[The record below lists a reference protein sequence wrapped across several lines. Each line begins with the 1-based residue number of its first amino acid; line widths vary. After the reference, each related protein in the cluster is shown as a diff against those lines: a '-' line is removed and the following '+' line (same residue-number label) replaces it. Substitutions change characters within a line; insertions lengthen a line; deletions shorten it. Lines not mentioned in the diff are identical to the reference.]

1 MPWEL
6 SAQTDLAIDT
16 ALFPQ
21 QESAWWDGCLEA
33 ADVLDSNTALWSTE
47 RAGDPF
53 AGATTTALEHA
64 AMCGMSSAAMHGM
77 SSAATN
83 GMSSAATNGMS
94 SAAMHGMSSA
104 AMHGM
109 SSAAMDEMSTTSMN
123 GMSSAATN
131 GMSSAGIYGFSNAV
145 MNTVENMP
153 TVMFHGTPADTY
165 SAPANIQS
173 TSICIDLPFGMLQG
187 PGSSFADSP
196 TLGLSDSTAVSLSN
210 NTATSSSSWSTANG
224 SISNE
229 PLHSPDFPSKCST

>member
-1 MPWEL
+1 MQWEL

-64 AMCGMSSAAMHGM
+64 AMCGMSSAAM
-77 SSAATN
+77 N
-83 GMSSAATNGMS
+83 GMSSTA
-94 SAAMHGMSSA
+94 
-104 AMHGM
+104 
-109 SSAAMDEMSTTSMN
+109 MN
-123 GMSSAATN
+123 GMSTTAMD
-131 GMSSAGIYGFSNAV
+131 GMSSAGIYGFSDTV

-153 TVMFHGTPADTY
+153 TVMLHGTPADTY

-173 TSICIDLPFGMLQG
+173 TSMCIDLPFGMLQG

>member
-1 MPWEL
+1 MQTQQFPLMPWEL

-64 AMCGMSSAAMHGM
+64 AMCGMSGAAM
-77 SSAATN
+77 
-83 GMSSAATNGMS
+83 NGMS
-94 SAAMHGMSSA
+94 SAAMNGMSSA
-104 AMHGM
+104 AM
-109 SSAAMDEMSTTSMN
+109 
-123 GMSSAATN
+123 N
-131 GMSSAGIYGFSNAV
+131 GMSSAGIYGFSNTV

-173 TSICIDLPFGMLQG
+173 TSMCIDLPFGMLQG
-187 PGSSFADSP
+187 PGSIFADSP

>member
-1 MPWEL
+1 MQWEL

-64 AMCGMSSAAMHGM
+64 AMCGMSSAAM
-77 SSAATN
+77 
-83 GMSSAATNGMS
+83 NGMS
-94 SAAMHGMSSA
+94 SAAMNGMSSA
-104 AMHGM
+104 AM
-109 SSAAMDEMSTTSMN
+109 
-123 GMSSAATN
+123 N
-131 GMSSAGIYGFSNAV
+131 GMSSAGIYRFSNTV

-173 TSICIDLPFGMLQG
+173 TSMCIDFPFGMLQD

-196 TLGLSDSTAVSLSN
+196 TLGLSDSAAMSLSN

>member
-77 SSAATN
+77 SSAA
-83 GMSSAATNGMS
+83 MNGMS
-94 SAAMHGMSSA
+94 SAAM
-104 AMHGM
+104 
-109 SSAAMDEMSTTSMN
+109 
-123 GMSSAATN
+123 N
-131 GMSSAGIYGFSNAV
+131 GMSSAGIYGFSNTV

-173 TSICIDLPFGMLQG
+173 TSMCIDLPFGMLQG
-187 PGSSFADSP
+187 PGSIFADSP

>member
-64 AMCGMSSAAMHGM
+64 AMCGMSNAAM
-77 SSAATN
+77 N
-83 GMSSAATNGMS
+83 GMSSAVMSGMS
-94 SAAMHGMSSA
+94 SAAM
-104 AMHGM
+104 
-109 SSAAMDEMSTTSMN
+109 
-123 GMSSAATN
+123 N
-131 GMSSAGIYGFSNAV
+131 GMSSAGIYGFSDTV

-153 TVMFHGTPADTY
+153 TVMFHSTPANTY
-165 SAPANIQS
+165 SALANTQS
-173 TSICIDLPFGMLQG
+173 TSMCIDLPFGMLQD

>member
-64 AMCGMSSAAMHGM
+64 AMCGMSSAAM
-77 SSAATN
+77 
-83 GMSSAATNGMS
+83 NGMS
-94 SAAMHGMSSA
+94 SAAMNGMSSA
-104 AMHGM
+104 AM
-109 SSAAMDEMSTTSMN
+109 
-123 GMSSAATN
+123 N
-131 GMSSAGIYGFSNAV
+131 GMSSAGIYRFSNTV

-173 TSICIDLPFGMLQG
+173 TSMCIDFPFGMLQD

-196 TLGLSDSTAVSLSN
+196 TLGLSDSAAMSLSN

>member
-64 AMCGMSSAAMHGM
+64 AMCGMSSAAM
-77 SSAATN
+77 
-83 GMSSAATNGMS
+83 NGMS

-104 AMHGM
+104 AMDG
-109 SSAAMDEMSTTSMN
+109 MSTTSMN

-131 GMSSAGIYGFSNAV
+131 GMSSAGIYRFSNTV

-173 TSICIDLPFGMLQG
+173 TSMCIDLPFGMLQG

>member
-64 AMCGMSSAAMHGM
+64 AMCGMSSAAM
-77 SSAATN
+77 N
-83 GMSSAATNGMS
+83 
-94 SAAMHGMSSA
+94 GMSSA

-109 SSAAMDEMSTTSMN
+109 SSAAMDEMS
-123 GMSSAATN
+123 SAATN
-131 GMSSAGIYGFSNAV
+131 GMSSAGIYRFSNTV

>member
-1 MPWEL
+1 MQWEL

-64 AMCGMSSAAMHGM
+64 AMCGMSSAAM
-77 SSAATN
+77 
-83 GMSSAATNGMS
+83 NGMS

-104 AMHGM
+104 AMDEM

-131 GMSSAGIYGFSNAV
+131 GMSSAGIYGFSNTV

-173 TSICIDLPFGMLQG
+173 TSMCIDLRFGTLQG

-229 PLHSPDFPSKCST
+229 PLHSLDFPSKCST

>member
-64 AMCGMSSAAMHGM
+64 AMCGMSSAAM
-77 SSAATN
+77 
-83 GMSSAATNGMS
+83 NGMS
-94 SAAMHGMSSA
+94 SAAMN
-104 AMHGM
+104 GM

-131 GMSSAGIYGFSNAV
+131 GMSSAGIYGFSDTV

-153 TVMFHGTPADTY
+153 TVMFHSTPASTY
-165 SAPANIQS
+165 SALANIQS
-173 TSICIDLPFGMLQG
+173 TSMCIDFPFGMLQD

-229 PLHSPDFPSKCST
+229 PLHSLDFPSKCST

>member
-33 ADVLDSNTALWSTE
+33 ADVLDSNAALWSTE

-64 AMCGMSSAAMHGM
+64 AMCGMSSAAM
-77 SSAATN
+77 
-83 GMSSAATNGMS
+83 NGMS

-109 SSAAMDEMSTTSMN
+109 SSA
-123 GMSSAATN
+123 
-131 GMSSAGIYGFSNAV
+131 GIYRFSNTV

-173 TSICIDLPFGMLQG
+173 TSMCIDLPFGMLQG

>member
-33 ADVLDSNTALWSTE
+33 ADTLDSNAALWSTE

-77 SSAATN
+77 SSAA
-83 GMSSAATNGMS
+83 
-94 SAAMHGMSSA
+94 MHGMSSA
-104 AMHGM
+104 AM
-109 SSAAMDEMSTTSMN
+109 
-123 GMSSAATN
+123 N
-131 GMSSAGIYGFSNAV
+131 GMSSAGVYEFSNTV

-165 SAPANIQS
+165 SALANIQS
-173 TSICIDLPFGMLQG
+173 TSTCIDFPFGMLQD

-196 TLGLSDSTAVSLSN
+196 TLGLSDSTAMGLSN

>member
-64 AMCGMSSAAMHGM
+64 AMCGMSSAAM
-77 SSAATN
+77 N
-83 GMSSAATNGMS
+83 
-94 SAAMHGMSSA
+94 
-104 AMHGM
+104 GM
-109 SSAAMDEMSTTSMN
+109 SSAAMDE
-123 GMSSAATN
+123 MSSAATN
-131 GMSSAGIYGFSNAV
+131 GMSSAGIYGFSNTV

-173 TSICIDLPFGMLQG
+173 TSMCIDLPFGMLQG

>member
-1 MPWEL
+1 VQTQQFPLMQWEL

-33 ADVLDSNTALWSTE
+33 ADVLDSNAALWSTE

-64 AMCGMSSAAMHGM
+64 AICGMSNAAINEMSSAATDRMSSAAM
-77 SSAATN
+77 
-83 GMSSAATNGMS
+83 NGMS
-94 SAAMHGMSSA
+94 SAAMNG
-104 AMHGM
+104 
-109 SSAAMDEMSTTSMN
+109 MSTTAMD
-123 GMSSAATN
+123 
-131 GMSSAGIYGFSNAV
+131 GMSSAGIYGFSDTV

-153 TVMFHGTPADTY
+153 TVMFHSTPANTY
-165 SAPANIQS
+165 SALANTQS
-173 TSICIDLPFGMLQG
+173 TSMCIDLPFGMLQD

>member
-21 QESAWWDGCLEA
+21 QESAWWDGCSEA

-64 AMCGMSSAAMHGM
+64 AMCGMSNAAM
-77 SSAATN
+77 
-83 GMSSAATNGMS
+83 NGMS
-94 SAAMHGMSSA
+94 SAAMNGMSTTAMDGMSSA
-104 AMHGM
+104 
-109 SSAAMDEMSTTSMN
+109 D
-123 GMSSAATN
+123 
-131 GMSSAGIYGFSNAV
+131 IYGFSDTV

-153 TVMFHGTPADTY
+153 TVMFHSTPADTY

-173 TSICIDLPFGMLQG
+173 TSMCIDLPFGMLQG

>member
-64 AMCGMSSAAMHGM
+64 AMCGMSSAAMNGV
-77 SSAATN
+77 SSAA
-83 GMSSAATNGMS
+83 MNGMS
-94 SAAMHGMSSA
+94 SAAMN
-104 AMHGM
+104 
-109 SSAAMDEMSTTSMN
+109 EMSTTSMN

-131 GMSSAGIYGFSNAV
+131 GMSSAGIYGFSNTV

-173 TSICIDLPFGMLQG
+173 TSMCIDFPFGMLQD

-229 PLHSPDFPSKCST
+229 PLHSLDFPSKCST

>member
-64 AMCGMSSAAMHGM
+64 AMCGMSGAAM
-77 SSAATN
+77 
-83 GMSSAATNGMS
+83 NGMS
-94 SAAMHGMSSA
+94 SAAMNGMSSA
-104 AMHGM
+104 AM
-109 SSAAMDEMSTTSMN
+109 
-123 GMSSAATN
+123 N
-131 GMSSAGIYGFSNAV
+131 GMSSAGIYGFSNTV

-173 TSICIDLPFGMLQG
+173 TSMCIDLPFGMLQG
-187 PGSSFADSP
+187 PGSIFADSP

-229 PLHSPDFPSKCST
+229 PLHSLDFPSKCST

>member
-33 ADVLDSNTALWSTE
+33 ADVLDSNTALWSME

-64 AMCGMSSAAMHGM
+64 AMCGMSSAAMDE
-77 SSAATN
+77 
-83 GMSSAATNGMS
+83 MS
-94 SAAMHGMSSA
+94 SAAMDEMSSA
-104 AMHGM
+104 AMDEM

-131 GMSSAGIYGFSNAV
+131 GMSSAGIYGFSNTV

-173 TSICIDLPFGMLQG
+173 TSMCIDFPFGMLQD

-210 NTATSSSSWSTANG
+210 NTDTSSSSWSTANG
-224 SISNE
+224 SINNE

>member
-1 MPWEL
+1 MQWEL

-64 AMCGMSSAAMHGM
+64 AMCGMSSAAM
-77 SSAATN
+77 
-83 GMSSAATNGMS
+83 
-94 SAAMHGMSSA
+94 
-104 AMHGM
+104 
-109 SSAAMDEMSTTSMN
+109 
-123 GMSSAATN
+123 N
-131 GMSSAGIYGFSNAV
+131 GMSSAGIYRFSNTV

-173 TSICIDLPFGMLQG
+173 TSMCIDLPFGMLQD

-196 TLGLSDSTAVSLSN
+196 TLGLSDSAAMSLSN

>member
-64 AMCGMSSAAMHGM
+64 AMCGMSGAAM
-77 SSAATN
+77 
-83 GMSSAATNGMS
+83 NGMS
-94 SAAMHGMSSA
+94 SAAMNGMSSA
-104 AMHGM
+104 AM
-109 SSAAMDEMSTTSMN
+109 
-123 GMSSAATN
+123 N
-131 GMSSAGIYGFSNAV
+131 GMSSAGIYGFSNTV

-173 TSICIDLPFGMLQG
+173 TSMCIDLPFGMLQG

>member
-64 AMCGMSSAAMHGM
+64 AMCGMSNAAM
-77 SSAATN
+77 N
-83 GMSSAATNGMS
+83 
-94 SAAMHGMSSA
+94 GMSSA

-165 SAPANIQS
+165 SALANIQS
-173 TSICIDLPFGMLQG
+173 TSMCIDLPFGMLQG

>member
-1 MPWEL
+1 M
-6 SAQTDLAIDT
+6 
-16 ALFPQ
+16 
-21 QESAWWDGCLEA
+21 EA
-33 ADVLDSNTALWSTE
+33 ADVLDSSTALWSTE

-53 AGATTTALEHA
+53 AGATPTALEQE
-64 AMCGMSSAAMHGM
+64 AMCGMSSAAM
-77 SSAATN
+77 
-83 GMSSAATNGMS
+83 NGMS
-94 SAAMHGMSSA
+94 SAAMN
-104 AMHGM
+104 GM

-131 GMSSAGIYGFSNAV
+131 GMSSAGIYRFSNTV

>member
-1 MPWEL
+1 MQTQQFPLMPWEL

-21 QESAWWDGCLEA
+21 QESTWWDGCLEA

-47 RAGDPF
+47 RAGGPF

-64 AMCGMSSAAMHGM
+64 AMCGMSGAAM
-77 SSAATN
+77 
-83 GMSSAATNGMS
+83 NGMS
-94 SAAMHGMSSA
+94 SAAM
-104 AMHGM
+104 
-109 SSAAMDEMSTTSMN
+109 
-123 GMSSAATN
+123 N
-131 GMSSAGIYGFSNAV
+131 GMSSAGIYGFSNTV

-173 TSICIDLPFGMLQG
+173 TSMCIDLPFGMLQG
-187 PGSSFADSP
+187 PGSIFADSP

-229 PLHSPDFPSKCST
+229 PLHSLDFPSKCST